1 MIRLFETN
9 FCPYCDIVKETLEE
23 LKLDYKIVSVPSP
36 HHLRTEVQELS
47 GQSLVPIIVDEG
59 EVITDSRRIINY
71 LQNKY
76 AHNN

>member
-9 FCPYCDIVKETLEE
+9 FCPFCDSVKETLEE

-47 GQSLVPIIVDEG
+47 GQSLVPVIVDG
-59 EVITDSRRIINY
+59 EDVINDSRRIIQY
-71 LQNKY
+71 LKGKY
-76 AHNN
+76 SSIN

>member
-1 MIRLFETN
+1 MIKLFETN
-9 FCPYCDIVKETLEE
+9 FCPYCDTVKETLEE

-47 GQSLVPIIVDEG
+47 GQSHVPIIVDEG
-59 EVITDSRRIINY
+59 EVINDSRRIINY

-76 AHNN
+76 APDN

>member
-23 LKLDYKIVSVPSP
+23 LKLDYKIVSVPSL

-59 EVITDSRRIINY
+59 EVVNDSRRIINY
-71 LQNKY
+71 LHGKY
-76 AHNN
+76 PLNN